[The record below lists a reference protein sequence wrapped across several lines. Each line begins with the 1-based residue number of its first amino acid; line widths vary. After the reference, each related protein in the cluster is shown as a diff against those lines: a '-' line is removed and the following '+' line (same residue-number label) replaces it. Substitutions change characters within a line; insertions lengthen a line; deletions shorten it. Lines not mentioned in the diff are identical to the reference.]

1 MLRRYRNYDSLLSAV
16 TLGTGLTA
24 LFLLVRCSVPERDY
38 SRLGIGDNAGSGGL
52 SGAAGDGS
60 GGTGAGHGGL
70 GGTAGGSGG
79 QSGSGGQPGE
89 PVVPIPCDSGVK
101 DAGVIDAGV
110 TDAGVADAGTDDA
123 GAGNDAA
130 CECVDGFL
138 QAVDADGDG
147 EGSRA
152 CTLVPGLECDDGDPG
167 VTHNGC
173 GGCSALPSAIGDA
186 CLDCGAYACDGP
198 DALACRSLPGPVE
211 DPDCRCVDGLITA
224 RDTDGDGQ
232 GTRLC
237 EANPG
242 TDCNDGDDAFV
253 TNACGGCESLPGTVG
268 AACNECGVY
277 ACSGTALACVPST
290 GSAGQQC
297 LNTTVRQTCIGTGF
311 WGGNVTCANVC
322 YQGNCELC
330 TPGTFQC
337 VDIGGGSTQVQICGN
352 VGGSSSS
359 STTIGWGSY
368 DSCLPGETCNPA
380 NGACTGQLLL
390 PRDETFDVA
399 PRGSGLPWHELLNTA
414 LDSDYG

>member
-1 MLRRYRNYDSLLSAV
+1 M
-16 TLGTGLTA
+16 
-24 LFLLVRCSVPERDY
+24 
-38 SRLGIGDNAGSGGL
+38 
-52 SGAAGDGS
+52 
-60 GGTGAGHGGL
+60 
-70 GGTAGGSGG
+70 
-79 QSGSGGQPGE
+79 
-89 PVVPIPCDSGVK
+89 
-101 DAGVIDAGV
+101 
-110 TDAGVADAGTDDA
+110 
-123 GAGNDAA
+123 
-130 CECVDGFL
+130 
-138 QAVDADGDG
+138 
-147 EGSRA
+147 
-152 CTLVPGLECDDGDPG
+152 
-167 VTHNGC
+167 
-173 GGCSALPSAIGDA
+173 
-186 CLDCGAYACDGP
+186 
-198 DALACRSLPGPVE
+198 
-211 DPDCRCVDGLITA
+211 
-224 RDTDGDGQ
+224 
-232 GTRLC
+232 
-237 EANPG
+237 
-242 TDCNDGDDAFV
+242 
-253 TNACGGCESLPGTVG
+253 
-268 AACNECGVY
+268 
-277 ACSGTALACVPST
+277 PST